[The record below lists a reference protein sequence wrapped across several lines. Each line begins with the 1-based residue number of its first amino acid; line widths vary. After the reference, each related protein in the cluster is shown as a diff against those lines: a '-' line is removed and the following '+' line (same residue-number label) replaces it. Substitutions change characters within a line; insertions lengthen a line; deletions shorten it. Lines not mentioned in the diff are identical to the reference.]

1 MKFVNSMPMFTKQ
14 KGEVIK
20 PIYVQIQGQEPVDQN
35 SPIIMMLQNR
45 TPQQIVQ
52 TQQNNIYNNTIQTPV
67 NKDQKIEQSN
77 YMGLE
82 NIQKRSYLESP
93 KNLSIQSHIQNNQ
106 IQESQNF
113 DVDDIPEPESE
124 IVPEPQ
130 QLQQQIITQHKESS
144 ILQQQSPSYKENIV
158 NSNVETKQNMD
169 TSYRPIYK
177 RQKQYDS
184 QQQSKSIVNE
194 LSIIQQSQHVEQQS
208 LQYDAPD
215 LVEEFQQMQESEIIK
230 NTSNRLQNEQNQQ
243 QQSQRVEEHI
253 ENIET
258 SFKPMYARNKHDNK
272 TVVSPQ
278 TYQIKLEQQDIIPQ
292 QNLQHQQ
299 QMVTSVKPVE
309 PIRWALK
316 NPKPLTESPSIQQ
329 HKLTRKQNQIPVDP
343 LFNNQQAK
351 IDALMQKLEQ
361 MDQKLNQPQQM
372 HQQPIIYQMQQPD
385 YNFRESSQIE
395 QLKRDQQEI
404 LQQNAML
411 KYQMQQLAAQMKQN
425 QQSAQNPI
433 PTYNQQPNYVQ
444 PTQQIIQPQPYNEP
458 HSPIYQPQAEP
469 DYYKPKMQQKQN
481 RIPTTFTKPQPA
493 LTADEIEEMINK
505 ENNIPEPP
513 KQTAKQNLPPKITQ
527 KTNAKLTDPFK
538 PAEEP
543 NIYKKAKTIQAQKLQ
558 KGEQK
563 AVQKTVQKV
572 TKYSQNYIKEVPEEV
587 EEEQFVFD
595 RELEELSQAKNALSY
610 KIADLFQ

>member
-14 KGEVIK
+14 KGDVIK

-52 TQQNNIYNNTIQTPV
+52 TQQNNIYNNTIQTPI

-82 NIQKRSYLESP
+82 NIQESSYLESP

-113 DVDDIPEPESE
+113 DLDDIPEPESE

-130 QLQQQIITQHKESS
+130 QLQQIITQHKESS
-144 ILQQQSPSYKENIV
+144 ILQQQSSSYKENIE
-158 NSNVETKQNMD
+158 NSKAETKQNMD

-184 QQQSKSIVNE
+184 KQQSKSIVNE
-194 LSIIQQSQHVEQQS
+194 LSIIQQFQHVEQQS
-208 LQYDAPD
+208 LQYDVPD
-215 LVEEFQQMQESEIIK
+215 LVEEFQQTQERKTIK
-230 NTSNRLQNEQNQQ
+230 NTSNCLQNELIKH
-243 QQSQRVEEHI
+243 QQSQCVEEHV

-258 SFKPMYARNKHDNK
+258 SFKPMYVRNKHENK
-272 TVVSPQ
+272 TVVSQQ
-278 TYQIKLEQQDIIPQ
+278 TQQIKQEQQDIIPQ
-292 QNLQHQQ
+292 HQQ
-299 QMVTSVKPVE
+299 QMVSSVKPVE

-385 YNFRESSQIE
+385 YNFHESSQIE

-425 QQSAQNPI
+425 QQSNQPTI

-444 PTQQIIQPQPYNEP
+444 PTLQIIQPQQAFNEP
-458 HSPIYQPQAEP
+458 QSPIYQPQQEP
-469 DYYKPKMQQKQN
+469 DYYKPKIPQKQN
-481 RIPTTFTKPQPA
+481 RIPTSFPKPQPT

-513 KQTAKQNLPPKITQ
+513 KQTTKQNIPPKITQ
-527 KTNAKLTDPFK
+527 KTSTKLTDPFK

-558 KGEQK
+558 RGQIKVE
-563 AVQKTVQKV
+563 QKTVQKS
-572 TKYSQNYIKEVPEEV
+572 TNKYSQNYVKEVPEEV